1 MKIKITK
8 TVKPKVWI
16 RRGPK
21 IQIIELDELASCKA
35 SVKFTQALQWA
46 LDYIGVSYGNVI
58 FIAAQSFGEL
68 KKDGS
73 IHIETSRGTGMFKV
87 TRHLT
92 MEVIK

>member
-35 SVKFTQALQWA
+35 SVKFTQALHWA
-46 LDYIGVSYGNVI
+46 LDYIGISHGNVI
-58 FIAAQSFGEL
+58 FIAAQSFDEL
-68 KKDGS
+68 QKDGL
-73 IHIETSRGTGMFKV
+73 IQIETSRNFGPIKS

-92 MEVIK
+92 LEVIK